1 MLKKLSL
8 VFGSKVITAF
18 GTILFVLVL
27 NHYYDTAT
35 TGLYMTFISICLGLS
50 LFCKFGSELYLVKN
64 CSIALSEGNDA
75 LFWHVIFN
83 IVLFV
88 FVNTLIIIFIAC
100 LVIIIS
106 NDLHLIQLTKYLV
119 VVLPLLNF
127 LAIGSAIL
135 RAVNKAEFSLFFQI
149 GSITFVTSLLIILF
163 SYYSFDIEQES
174 VLECMLYSCIFLII
188 ILLLFVYRVC
198 PKINILIVKS
208 FVCDLTF
215 MKTLPNFFIP
225 TFIHYFIQWGC
236 LIVLSF
242 YVSNYNV
249 GLFST
254 AQRFS
259 YLINFILIVVNMVT
273 APKFAILFK
282 QQKIKEIESLCI
294 KLSNYMSL
302 LLLAIIPLT
311 ILIVPLFVKELNLYD
326 GYVVFIIL
334 IIGQIINVITGT
346 VEILLNM
353 TGHEKE
359 MRNIMLKSFFIT
371 ALFFIILTPFFGVF
385 GAAISVSL
393 GLSLQNSLASWKVY
407 NVLKIKT
414 LPKILHKVIYSA

>member
-1 MLKKLSL
+1 
-8 VFGSKVITAF
+8 
-18 GTILFVLVL
+18 
-27 NHYYDTAT
+27 
-35 TGLYMTFISICLGLS
+35 
-50 LFCKFGSELYLVKN
+50 
-64 CSIALSEGNDA
+64 
-75 LFWHVIFN
+75 
-83 IVLFV
+83 
-88 FVNTLIIIFIAC
+88 
-100 LVIIIS
+100 
-106 NDLHLIQLTKYLV
+106 
-119 VVLPLLNF
+119 
-127 LAIGSAIL
+127 
-135 RAVNKAEFSLFFQI
+135 
-149 GSITFVTSLLIILF
+149 
-163 SYYSFDIEQES
+163 
-174 VLECMLYSCIFLII
+174 
-188 ILLLFVYRVC
+188 
-198 PKINILIVKS
+198 
-208 FVCDLTF
+208 
-215 MKTLPNFFIP
+215 
-225 TFIHYFIQWGC
+225 
-236 LIVLSF
+236 
-242 YVSNYNV
+242 
-249 GLFST
+249 
-254 AQRFS
+254 
-259 YLINFILIVVNMVT
+259 MVT